1 MSGQFV
7 FWASCSSSVRRG
19 LQPPAWQGGLEDYK
33 RQRVPS
39 AWALV
44 AEGWRRPVAFLG
56 FL

>member
-39 AWALV
+39 AWALE